1 MLKKLAHIGA
11 RMAIGAI
18 VAAFAAQS
26 SLHSASAASK
36 AAAINDAERILG
48 FQVTMPAKRLID
60 VRFTDAEGA
69 LVTLKDKRGTVVLIN
84 FWATWCP
91 PCVHEMPSLER
102 LQTELGGDGFEV
114 LAINEDREARVIGPF
129 YDHFGLTQLRGYHDP
144 YGRLSR
150 QLKVTGLPTTI
161 LIDHRGNEVGR
172 VVGAAEWDS
181 PASIALMRYYLA
193 QPISAASAE

>member
-1 MLKKLAHIGA
+1 MLKNTAHICA
-11 RMAIGAI
+11 SLVLGAI

-26 SLHSASAASK
+26 SLHSASAASR
-36 AAAINDAERILG
+36 AEAINDAERVLG
-48 FQVTMPAKRLID
+48 FQVTMPARRLID

-69 LVTLKDKRGTVVLIN
+69 LVTLEDKRGTVVLIN

-91 PCVHEMPSLER
+91 PCVREMPSLER
-102 LQTELGGDGFEV
+102 LQTELGGAGFEV
-114 LAINEDREARVIGPF
+114 LAISEDREAKVIGPF
-129 YDHFGLTQLRGYHDP
+129 YEHFGLRQLGGYHDP

-161 LIDHRGNEVGR
+161 LIDHRGFEVGR

-181 PASIALMRYYLA
+181 RESVALIRYYLTL
-193 QPISAASAE
+193 PTSTASAE

>member
-11 RMAIGAI
+11 SLAIGAI

-36 AAAINDAERILG
+36 AAAINDAERVLG
-48 FQVTMPAKRLID
+48 FQVTTPAKRLHD

-102 LQTELGGDGFEV
+102 LQTKLGNDGFEV
-114 LAINEDREARVIGPF
+114 LAINEDREDGVIGPAMPNARM
-129 YDHFGLTQLRGYHDP
+129 HPGKRQAEPLSTTSRAPSGHGKVIEKVSTRHSPCTRMFG
-144 YGRLSR
+144 R
-150 QLKVTGLPTTI
+150 QASPSGPTLQSGI
-161 LIDHRGNEVGR
+161 
-172 VVGAAEWDS
+172 WS
-181 PASIALMRYYLA
+181 PGSQTRP
-193 QPISAASAE
+193 QN

>member
-1 MLKKLAHIGA
+1 MTRIGA
-11 RMAIGAI
+11 SLAIGAI

-36 AAAINDAERILG
+36 AAAINDAERVLG
-48 FQVTMPAKRLID
+48 FQVTTPAKRLHD

-102 LQTELGGDGFEV
+102 LQTKLGNDGFEV
-114 LAINEDREARVIGPF
+114 LAINEDREDGVIGPF
-129 YDHFGLTQLRGYHDP
+129 YDHFGLTELAGYHDP

-181 PASIALMRYYLA
+181 PASIALMRYYLTL
-193 QPISAASAE
+193 PTSTASAE

>member
-1 MLKKLAHIGA
+1 MLKNIAHIGA
-11 RMAIGAI
+11 SLAIGAI

-26 SLHSASAASK
+26 SLDSVSAASK
-36 AAAINDAERILG
+36 AAAINDAERVLG
-48 FQVTMPAKRLID
+48 FEVTMPAKRLSD

-91 PCVHEMPSLER
+91 PCVREMPSLER

-114 LAINEDREARVIGPF
+114 LAINEDREASVIGPF
-129 YDHFGLTQLRGYHDP
+129 YDHFGLTKLAGYHDP

-150 QLKVTGLPTTI
+150 QLKVNGLPTTI

-172 VVGAAEWDS
+172 VVGGAEWDS
-181 PASIALMRYYLA
+181 PASIALMRYYLT